1 MNKKDYWKI
10 LNHLNKKFCN
20 NQIKINKI
28 IFLSKIV
35 NPNRDRGTT
44 YGYYRMKDK
53 TIAILK
59 DAPTI
64 DKIETLIH
72 AGDLIV
78 KIREEEIALKQKLKE
93 EGLLFKEEE
102 GKKGFEEGLKQ
113 WAEHLLLFEEDSQ
126 GQHILLFQG
135 WC

>member
-28 IFLSKIV
+28 IFLNKIV

-72 AGDLIV
+72 EFTHAYQHQILGEKLSHDNKGWKMFKKFKKESD
-78 KIREEEIALKQKLKE
+78 KIIRI
-93 EGLLFKEEE
+93 
-102 GKKGFEEGLKQ
+102 
-113 WAEHLLLFEEDSQ
+113 SV
-126 GQHILLFQG
+126 
-135 WC
+135 